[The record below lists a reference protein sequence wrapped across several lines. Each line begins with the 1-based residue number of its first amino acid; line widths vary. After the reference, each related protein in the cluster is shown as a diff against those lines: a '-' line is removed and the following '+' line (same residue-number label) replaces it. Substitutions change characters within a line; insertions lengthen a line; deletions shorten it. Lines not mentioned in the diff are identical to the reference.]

1 MVTQLIP
8 LDKVPLTTAI
18 NIMLHL
24 ILQRQ
29 YINVNSNYIMAW
41 YLNYASPAK
50 MLPINAKLP
59 S

>member
-1 MVTQLIP
+1 MQSILS
-8 LDKVPLTTAI
+8 DKVPLTATI
-18 NIMLHL
+18 NIVLHL

-41 YLNYASPAK
+41 HLNYTSPAK

-59 S
+59 G

>member
-1 MVTQLIP
+1 MQSILS
-8 LDKVPLTTAI
+8 DKVPLTATI
-18 NIMLHL
+18 NIVLHL

-29 YINVNSNYIMAW
+29 YINVNSNYILTW
-41 YLNYASPAK
+41 NLNYTSPTK

>member
-1 MVTQLIP
+1 MQSILS
-8 LDKVPLTTAI
+8 DKVPLTATI
-18 NIMLHL
+18 NIVLHL

-29 YINVNSNYIMAW
+29 YIYVNSNYILTW
-41 YLNYASPAK
+41 NLNYTSPAK

>member
-1 MVTQLIP
+1 MQSILS
-8 LDKVPLTTAI
+8 DKVPLTATI
-18 NIMLHL
+18 NIVLHL

-41 YLNYASPAK
+41 HLNCTSPAK

-59 S
+59 G